1 VALLAIGTRVHVRN
15 GQPRQRR
22 EVVATASTDRGFG
35 DIVAPDVIGTSI
47 GSYRILAKLGEGG
60 MGAVYAAEHTLL
72 GRKAAIKVLLPE
84 LSRRAEV
91 VERFFNEARAST
103 AIGDLGVV
111 QIFDFGHHVD
121 GSAFIVME
129 LLEGESL
136 DARMRRVGVLPVRDA
151 LRIVRQMAQT
161 LATVHA
167 RGVIHRDLK
176 PDNVFLVTDP
186 EAEGG
191 ERSKILDFGIAKLTE
206 ATGIGSQ
213 TRTGSLM
220 GTPLYMSP
228 EQCRGAGA
236 IDRRSDV
243 YALGCVLFHLLCGR
257 PPFEGE
263 GAGDILVKHITQPA
277 PAPSMLR
284 PGLHAAVDAL
294 VLRCLAKSPAERFD
308 SMNEVVAAVA
318 SAQGQLTGG
327 ALTPHDL
334 TAAAV
339 DWRRLTP
346 PPPAPTTLGSS
357 VAATAT
363 TPPPAPR
370 RAWLVAVGGLAV
382 VAAVVA
388 VAIATGGGGTSPAAT
403 PPVTPS
409 DAAASTV
416 PVAVPS
422 DAAAPDA
429 VEPTAAELD
438 AAVVEPVI
446 AVDAGVEAQPE
457 TRPKQPRRPRR
468 PKTEEDPYAL

>member
-1 VALLAIGTRVHVRN
+1 MV
-15 GQPRQRR
+15 P
-22 EVVATASTDRGFG
+22 STGLGFG
-35 DIVAPDVIGTSI
+35 DIVRPDVIGTNI

-72 GRKAAIKVLLPE
+72 GRRAAIKVLLPE

-136 DARMRRVGVLPVRDA
+136 DARLRRVGVLPVRDA

-176 PDNVFLVTDP
+176 PDNVFLVIDP

-277 PAPSMLR
+277 PAPSSVR

-294 VLRCLAKSPAERFD
+294 VLRCLAKSPDERFAT
-308 SMNEVVAAVA
+308 MNEVVAAVA
-318 SAQGQLTGG
+318 GVQVQLTGG
-327 ALTPHDL
+327 AATPHDL
-334 TAAAV
+334 TTAAV

-346 PPPAPTTLGSS
+346 PPPTATTLGSS
-357 VAATAT
+357 VGTTAT
-363 TPPPAPR
+363 VPPPPSR
-370 RAWLVAVGGLAV
+370 RGWLVAVGGLVV
-382 VAAVVA
+382 VAAVAGA
-388 VAIATGGGGTSPAAT
+388 VLATRGGDTRPAAV
-403 PPVTPS
+403 PPVVAS
-409 DAAASTV
+409 DAAVAE
-416 PVAVPS
+416 PVAAVVDAAVPDPVDAAQP
-422 DAAAPDA
+422 DAAAVEAA
-429 VEPTAAELD
+429 VE
-438 AAVVEPVI
+438 
-446 AVDAGVEAQPE
+446 VDAGAVDKTE
-457 TRPKQPRRPRR
+457 TRPKQPKRPRR
-468 PKTEEDPYAL
+468 PKIEEDPYAL